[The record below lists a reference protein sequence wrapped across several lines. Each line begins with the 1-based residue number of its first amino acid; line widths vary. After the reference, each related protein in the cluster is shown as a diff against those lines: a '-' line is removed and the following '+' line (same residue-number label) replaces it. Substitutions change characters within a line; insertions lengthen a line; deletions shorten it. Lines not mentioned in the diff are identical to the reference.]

1 MNTTTAYIVNALLV
15 LLVVRQILWHRLDLR
30 GLAGPV
36 LAVGAAAVFF
46 LGSSSVPTGGNDV
59 LLELALVAA
68 GAAMGCLSGLFTHLR
83 RDRDGLVW
91 GHAGWVSA
99 SLWVTGMGA
108 RAAFVFAAANGLGPA
123 IGRFSAAH
131 DITSSKA
138 WVAAL
143 VMMALADVLTR
154 LAVLFVR
161 SRRLAAAPAAVP
173 AAPAA
178 VPVAAGTGAHV

>member
-1 MNTTTAYIVNALLV
+1 MNTTSAYIVNAILV
-15 LLVVRQILWHRLDLR
+15 LLVVRQIREHRMDLR

-46 LGSSSVPTGGNDV
+46 LHSVPTGGHDV
-59 LLELALVAA
+59 LLELACVTV
-68 GAAMGCLSGLFTHLR
+68 GAIMGCLSGRFTHLR
-83 RDRDGLVW
+83 RDRDGQVL

-108 RAAFVFAAANGLGPA
+108 RMAFVFAAANGLGPA
-123 IGRFSAAH
+123 IGHFSATH
-131 DITSSKA
+131 HITSSKA

-161 SRRLAAAPAAVP
+161 SRRLAAIPAAVP
-173 AAPAA
+173 ATPAAAPAT
-178 VPVAAGTGAHV
+178 AGTGAHV

>member
-1 MNTTTAYIVNALLV
+1 MNTTSAYIINAILV
-15 LLVVRQILWHRLDLR
+15 LLVVRQIREHRMDLR

-46 LGSSSVPTGGNDV
+46 LSSSSVPTRGNDV

-154 LAVLFVR
+154 LAAAPAAVP
-161 SRRLAAAPAAVP
+161 AAPAAVP

>member
-1 MNTTTAYIVNALLV
+1 MNTTTAYIVNAILV
-15 LLVVRQILWHRLDLR
+15 LLVVRQILWHRMDLR
-30 GLAGPV
+30 ALAVPV

-46 LGSSSVPTGGNDV
+46 LNSVPTGGNDL
-59 LLELALVAA
+59 LLEAACVAA
-68 GAAMGCLSGLFTHLR
+68 GVVMGCLAGLFTHLR
-83 RDRDGLVW
+83 RDTGGRVW

-108 RAAFVFAAANGLGPA
+108 RMAFVFAATHGLGPA

-161 SRRLAAAPAAVP
+161 SRRLAATPADVP
-173 AAPAA
+173 ATPAD
-178 VPVAAGTGAHV
+178 VPVTAGTGAHV

>member
-1 MNTTTAYIVNALLV
+1 MTTTSAYIVNALLV
-15 LLVVRQILWHRLDLR
+15 LLVVRQILWHRMDLR

-36 LAVGAAAVFF
+36 LAVGAAAAFF
-46 LGSSSVPTGGNDV
+46 LHSVPTGGND
-59 LLELALVAA
+59 LWLEAACVAA
-68 GAAMGCLSGLFTHLR
+68 GAVMGCLAGLFTHLR
-83 RDRDGLVW
+83 RDRDGLVL
-91 GHAGWVSA
+91 GRAGWVSA
-99 SLWVTGMGA
+99 SLWVTGLGA
-108 RAAFVFAAANGLGPA
+108 RMAFVFAAANGLGPA

-161 SRRLAAAPAAVP
+161 SRRLAAAPADTP
-173 AAPAA
+173 ADTPAA
-178 VPVAAGTGAHV
+178 VPVTVGAGAHV

>member
-1 MNTTTAYIVNALLV
+1 MTTTTAYIVNAILV
-15 LLVVRQILWHRLDLR
+15 LMVVRQILWHRMDLR

-36 LAVGAAAVFF
+36 LAVGAAAAFF
-46 LGSSSVPTGGNDV
+46 LHSVPTGGND
-59 LLELALVAA
+59 LWLEAACVAA
-68 GAAMGCLSGLFTHLR
+68 GAAMGCLAGLFTHLR

-108 RAAFVFAAANGLGPA
+108 RMAFVFAAANGLGPA
-123 IGRFSAAH
+123 IGHFSATH
-131 DITSSKA
+131 HITSSKA

-161 SRRLAAAPAAVP
+161 SRRLAAAPADT
-173 AAPAA
+173 PAA
-178 VPVAAGTGAHV
+178 VPVTAGTGAHV

>member
-1 MNTTTAYIVNALLV
+1 MTTTSAYIVNALLV
-15 LLVVRQILWHRLDLR
+15 LLVVRQILWHRMDLR

-36 LAVGAAAVFF
+36 LAVAAAAVFF
-46 LGSSSVPTGGNDV
+46 LRSVPTGGNDV

-68 GAAMGCLSGLFTHLR
+68 GAVMGCLAGLFTHLH
-83 RDRDGLVW
+83 RDRNGLVW
-91 GHAGWVSA
+91 GRAGWVSA

-108 RAAFVFAAANGLGPA
+108 RMAFVFAAANGLGPA
-123 IGRFSAAH
+123 IGHFSAAH

-154 LAVLFVR
+154 LAVLVAR
-161 SRRLAAAPAAVP
+161 SRRLAATPAAVP
-173 AAPAA
+173 ATPAA
-178 VPVAAGTGAHV
+178 VPATAGTGAHV